1 MMTDVPVA
9 VRVRIARNVV
19 WPSFS
24 VPILKR

>member
-9 VRVRIARNVV
+9 VLVGIARNVV

-24 VPILKR
+24 VSNLKR